1 MWYDWINVIIS
12 GVCFEVFAVMG
23 YHDQTE
29 PTRDKS
35 LGIVYSDFLRNG
47 AIQPT
52 TWTNI
57 FKESD
62 MKFIRVNMTDRNITY
77 EEAPAEYT
85 GLGGRGLTST
95 LISNEVPPTSHAL
108 GSENKLVFAPGLLS
122 GTSLINTSRLSIGAK
137 SPLTGGIKESNVGGT
152 AGAAMGRLGLAA
164 IIVEGQAPAGEMYVL
179 KIDRDGRGELLEA
192 GQYKGMRTYALVEKL
207 LATHGAKNSVLCIGP
222 AGERMLSSASIQ
234 ASDVDDRPC
243 RAAGRGGM
251 GAVMGAKGLKALVL
265 DRNGDRADALA
276 DPEAF
281 KAAAKVFVKAVK
293 ENIFTAYM
301 LPPLGTAA
309 LVGAVNS
316 MGAFPSYNATKGQL
330 EGFEKITGEA
340 MAELIKAR
348 GGQTTHMGCTG
359 CAIHCSNVFVD
370 DQGRYVTSS
379 LEYETIWSM
388 GGMTGITDL
397 DVIARLD
404 FLCDDIG
411 LDTMNTGV
419 AIAVAMDAGYKA
431 FGDGQAALDMVEG
444 VAGGSEMGLLIG
456 HGPAAVGRHFNH
468 HRVAVVKGQSIA
480 AYDPRGMQGN
490 GVTYATS
497 PMGGDHTAGNLV
509 GAYLGGKL
517 DPLKAD
523 GQVDASRNAQIA
535 MAALDNT
542 GLCLLA
548 GGVMD
553 TPEVA
558 QSFLTMLGAK
568 LGIEIGPDDYPA
580 LGLRTLKAERD
591 FNRRAGLSR
600 DEDRLPRFFEQ
611 EPLPPHNA
619 TFLIDNDQLDGVF
632 DF

>member
-1 MWYDWINVIIS
+1 
-12 GVCFEVFAVMG
+12 
-23 YHDQTE
+23 
-29 PTRDKS
+29 
-35 LGIVYSDFLRNG
+35 
-47 AIQPT
+47 
-52 TWTNI
+52 
-57 FKESD
+57 
-62 MKFIRVNMTDRNITY
+62 MKLIRVNMTDRSMAY
-77 EEAPAEYT
+77 EEVPAKYI
-85 GLGGRGLTST
+85 GLGGRGLTSS
-95 LISNEVPPTSHAL
+95 LILNEVPPTCDPL
-108 GSENKLVFAPGLLS
+108 GPENKLVFAPGLLS
-122 GTSLINTSRLSIGAK
+122 GTPLINTSRLSIGAK

-152 AGAAMGRLGLAA
+152 VGAAVGRLGLTA
-164 IIVEGQAPAGEMYVL
+164 IIVEGQAPAGELYVL
-179 KIDRDGRGELLEA
+179 KIDQNGRGELLEA
-192 GQYKGMRTYALVEKL
+192 GAYRSMRTYALVEKL
-207 LATHGAKNSVLCIGP
+207 LATHGPKNSVLCIGP
-222 AGERMLSSASIQ
+222 AGERRLSSASIQ

-243 RAAGRGGM
+243 RAAGRGGL

-265 DRNGDRADALA
+265 DRNGDQADALT
-276 DPEAF
+276 DPESF
-281 KAAAKVFVKAVK
+281 KAAAKVFAKAVK

-340 MAELIKAR
+340 MAEIIKAR

-370 DQGRYVTSS
+370 EKGQYVTSS

-388 GGMTGITDL
+388 GGMTGIIDL

-419 AIAVAMDAGYKA
+419 AIAVAMDAGYRA
-431 FGDGQAALDMVEG
+431 FGDGQAALDMVES
-444 VAGGSEMGLLIG
+444 VARGTEMGLLIG

-468 HRVAVVKGQSIA
+468 RRVAVVKGQSIA

-497 PMGGDHTAGNLV
+497 PMGADHTAGNLV

-517 DPLKAD
+517 DPLKPD
-523 GQVDASRNAQIA
+523 GQVEASRQAQIA

-568 LGIEIGPDDYPA
+568 LGQAVGPDDYAA
-580 LGLRTLKAERD
+580 LGLRTLKAELE
-591 FNRRAGLSR
+591 FNRRAGLSA
-600 DEDRLPRFFEQ
+600 DDDRLPRFFEQ
-611 EPLPPHNA
+611 EPLPPHNV
-619 TFLIDNDQLDGVF
+619 TFMIPSGDLDRIF
-632 DF
+632 DD